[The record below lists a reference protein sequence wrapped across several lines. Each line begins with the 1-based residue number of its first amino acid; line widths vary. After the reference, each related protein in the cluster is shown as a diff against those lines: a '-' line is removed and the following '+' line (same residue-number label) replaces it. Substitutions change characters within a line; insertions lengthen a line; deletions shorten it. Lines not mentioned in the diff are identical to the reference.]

1 MWAERGGNTEHL
13 HALHWGMFGRPGRD
27 SGPPGIVETEV
38 CVGRRTTEALLS
50 GKRITFR
57 VKAKKPGISFQLFL
71 VVGLAFLQRLGDT
84 EPLNLLRLPIT
95 LPPPSTSVPRP
106 VFHHLVY
113 MVVFIYF
120 LLSYDWNIPEHL

>member
-1 MWAERGGNTEHL
+1 
-13 HALHWGMFGRPGRD
+13 MFGRPGRD
-27 SGPPGIVETEV
+27 SGPPGIVEIEV

-95 LPPPSTSVPRP
+95 PPPPPSTSVPRP

-120 LLSYDWNIPEHL
+120 LLSYVWNIPERL

>member
-95 LPPPSTSVPRP
+95 LPPPQHISAQASLPSSCLYGCFYIFP
-106 VFHHLVY
+106 SIL
-113 MVVFIYF
+113 
-120 LLSYDWNIPEHL
+120 